1 MTSILQV
8 QRINASDLSIDAF
21 VENYLIPGVP
31 VLISASTRDW
41 AACREWVNSDGSPNV
56 DALASKYGAS
66 RVRATRMDFEAAYGE
81 DDIKLMTLSEYVRWW
96 KAREHHDGENPA
108 WYLKDWHFASEY
120 PSAQMYACPRYF
132 EEDWLNGWLDD
143 CAAKAR
149 AESSG
154 DSESS
159 AESQDYRF
167 VYLGPRG
174 THTPMHTD
182 VLKSH
187 SWSTNVAGTKRWTLL
202 PPEAASALLDAQ

>member
-120 PSAQMYACPRYF
+120 PSAQVCS
-132 EEDWLNGWLDD
+132 
-143 CAAKAR
+143 AR
-149 AESSG
+149 GQRLISTEQTSRSSRFAR
-154 DSESS
+154 SLL
-159 AESQDYRF
+159 QD
-167 VYLGPRG
+167 VCVP
-174 THTPMHTD
+174 
-182 VLKSH
+182 
-187 SWSTNVAGTKRWTLL
+187 
-202 PPEAASALLDAQ
+202 ALL